1 MESAPG
7 RRGPLLLGLLA
18 VIVAFAVVTALPR
31 SADAGGSAA
40 KQAASA
46 PASCDLGNGISHV
59 VNIVFDNVHFSRDNP
74 NVPSDLEQMPHL
86 LNFLKQNGTV
96 FSNTHTPM
104 IAHTADDSLT
114 IYTGLYGDRHG
125 QPLSNT
131 YKTYNP
137 DGSTD
142 PATSFTYWTSPVVDT
157 KSPPTAGHDATPS
170 MVYSDH
176 APAKIGDTSRITPA
190 PWVPF
195 TRAGC
200 TVGDFSTANMVL
212 ENAAGDLPTVFGDN
226 SPEVAQFNADPD
238 SFKDAEVADYIG
250 EAIHCAKND
259 AICADAQA
267 VKEGQTTASPTAVT
281 DSLPT
286 EPGGYQGFQALFG
299 ARYIAPQIG
308 GGPNVVHNGYQV
320 TDANGNLVDLDGNPL
335 VEPFSHR
342 PGFPGFSPT
351 ATQSLA
357 VMADMQEAG
366 IPVTYGYISDLHEK
380 KADTTTGCTTAN
392 QAVSGRP
399 VGPGDSCYVTNAKHY
414 DAAFQKFF
422 ERLAADGITSQ
433 NTLFVISAEEN
444 DQFAGANVGRATE
457 PTPAGCDGVTTPCN
471 YANGQIGELQ
481 ANIKGLLS
489 GTASS
494 GTQFDAEP
502 QGLAIYAHGQ
512 PTAGDPVVR
521 QLERD
526 TARMTNP
533 HDPYSGVDNEQI
545 TKYQAGPLE
554 QRVLHMQTADP
565 LRTPTYTL
573 FPKPDYFFSTS
584 GPNVSINSSFAY
596 DHGYYSPNIDIT
608 WVGMVG
614 PGVATNGVDGPQ
626 PAGGNQSHDPES
638 TNTVP
643 EASKV
648 GTWVEETDFRPT
660 LLYLTGLRDDYQSDG
675 RVIAQ
680 ALSRAPRALAATA
693 DLAKGYAQINS
704 SVGQFATDTLI
715 ADTKALASGSASN
728 DSAYQ
733 AEQETLRQLADD
745 RDRAAARIKQTLADA
760 AAGHVPRNGEIQSG
774 LAHVKELL
782 KRAHTLASK

>member
-1 MESAPG
+1 MKRA
-7 RRGPLLLGLLA
+7 LGLAAVAIALA
-18 VIVAFAVVTALPR
+18 VATALPNAAGAGGR
-31 SADAGGSAA
+31 SATHAGSAA
-40 KQAASA
+40 S
-46 PASCDLGNGISHV
+46 PSCDLGTGVSHV
-59 VNIVFDNVHFSRDNP
+59 INIVFDNVHFARDNP

-86 LNFLKQNGTV
+86 LDFLKQSGTV
-96 FSNTHTPM
+96 FSNTHTPL

-125 QPLSNT
+125 QPVSNS

-157 KSPPTAGHDATPS
+157 KIPPTSGHDATPS
-170 MVYSDH
+170 MVYSDRV
-176 APAKIGDTSRITPA
+176 PARIGHTSRITPA

-200 TVGDFSTANMVL
+200 TVGNFSTANMVL
-212 ENAAGDLPTVFGDN
+212 ENAAGDLPTVFGAG

-238 SFKDAEVADYIG
+238 SFKDAEIADYIG
-250 EAIHCAKND
+250 EAIHCAKGD
-259 AICADAQA
+259 PICANAQA
-267 VKEGQTTASPTAVT
+267 VKEGQSGSSPTAVP
-281 DSLPT
+281 DLLPT
-286 EPGGYQGFQALFG
+286 EPGGYHGYQAVFG
-299 ARYIAPQIG
+299 ARYMAPQIG
-308 GGPNVVHNGYQV
+308 GGPNVVHHGYQV
-320 TDANGNLVDLDGNPL
+320 TDAHGNLVDLDGNPL

-342 PGFPGFSPT
+342 PGFPGFNPT

-357 VMADMQEAG
+357 VLADMQEAG
-366 IPVTYGYISDLHEK
+366 IPVTYGYISDLHER

-392 QAVSGRP
+392 QNISGRP
-399 VGPGDSCYVTNAKHY
+399 LGPGDSCYVTNARHY

-422 ERLAADGITSQ
+422 ERLAADGITPE

-444 DQFAGANVGRATE
+444 DQFAGANVGRATQ
-457 PTPAGCDGVTTPCN
+457 PTPAGCDGVTTPCS
-471 YANGQIGELQ
+471 YAAGQIGELQ
-481 ANIKGLLS
+481 ANINGLLS

-502 QGLAIYAHGQ
+502 QGLAIYARGR
-512 PTAGDPVVR
+512 PAANDPVVR

-533 HDPYSGVDNEQI
+533 HDPYSGADNERI
-545 TKYQAGPLE
+545 TKYQAGALE
-554 QRVLHMQTADP
+554 QRLLHLQTADA

-573 FPKPDYFFSTS
+573 FPKPDYFFSAS

-596 DHGYYSPNIDIT
+596 DHGYYSPNIDVT
-608 WVGMVG
+608 WVGIVG
-614 PGVATNGVDGPQ
+614 PGVAQKGVDGPQ
-626 PAGGNQSHDPES
+626 PAGGSQAHDPES

-643 EASKV
+643 EASQI
-648 GTWVEETDFRPT
+648 GTWVEETDLRPT
-660 LLYLTGLRDDYQSDG
+660 MLHLTGLRDDYRSDG
-675 RVIAQ
+675 RVITQ
-680 ALSRAPRALAATA
+680 ALSRAPRALAATT

-715 ADTKALASGSASN
+715 ADTKALASGSAAD

-733 AEQETLRQLADD
+733 TEQKTLRRLADD
-745 RDRAAARIKQTLADA
+745 RDRVAARIKATLAR
-760 AAGHVPRNGEIQSG
+760 AAGGHMPHHGEIKSG
-774 LAHVKELL
+774 LAHVKALL
-782 KRAHTLASK
+782 ERAHRLASQ